1 MRQRVLQT
9 LRAELTWRH
18 LGQAAALVAVALL
31 GAWAGLLL
39 GAERTDQVGPLLVS
53 SEVRLSLTGNTVLDV
68 PPLGTIELDTHD
80 GPLALH
86 TQVVALDADVTE
98 DAIAGG
104 VPSADLDG
112 VPDQVRSLVIRAYL
126 QALVVTVIGA
136 ALAVLLVW
144 RRPRWALV
152 TAGATAGLLLL
163 SAGTGA
169 ATWEDRALAQPRYT
183 GLLVFVPRV
192 VGDADTIVSNFE
204 EYGQQLGDLVDN
216 VAQLSLAARNLPTL
230 QGAPDT
236 IRALHVSDIHLNPNV
251 WPVMASIIEQYDI
264 DVVIDTG
271 DIADQGTA
279 VENTLLD
286 PIETLG
292 VPYVYIRGNH
302 DSSGTQAYIAAMEN
316 AVVLDGETAEVAGL
330 VIAGVGDPR
339 FTPDKSTEPTDESVV
354 ASGERLAAVIEDGDE
369 PVDVALVHDPVGAD
383 PLEGVVPLVLAG
395 HVHERQDEELGDSTQ
410 LLVQGSTG
418 GAGLRALES
427 EDPTPLTFSVL
438 YFDRGTQ
445 RLTARDEF
453 TLGGLGTASAEVN
466 RVLEDRSTP

>member
-1 MRQRVLQT
+1 MERRILHA

-18 LGQAAALVAVALL
+18 LAKASALVAVALL
-31 GAWAGLLL
+31 GAWVGLLL
-39 GAERTDQVGPLLVS
+39 GAGRTDQVGPLLVS
-53 SEVRLSLTGNTVLDV
+53 SEVSVSLTGSTVLDV

-86 TQVVALDADVTE
+86 AQVVALDADVTE

-104 VPSADLDG
+104 VPDTDLAG
-112 VPDQVRSLVIRAYL
+112 VPAEVRSLVVRAYL
-126 QALVVTVIGA
+126 QALVVAVAGA
-136 ALAVLLVW
+136 SIAVLLVW

-152 TAGATAGLLLL
+152 TAGVTAGLMVL
-163 SAGTGA
+163 SAGAGA
-169 ATWEDRALAQPRYT
+169 ATWNDRALAQPRYT

-192 VGDADTIVSNFE
+192 VGDADAIVSNFE

-216 VAQLSLAARNLPTL
+216 VAQLSIAARNLPTL
-230 QGAPDT
+230 QGAPDA
-236 IRALHVSDIHLNPNV
+236 IHALHVSDIHLNPNV

-286 PIETLG
+286 PIEGLG

-302 DSSGTQAYIAAMEN
+302 DSRVTESYIARMDN
-316 AVVLDGETAEVAGL
+316 AVVLDGETADIAGL
-330 VIAGVGDPR
+330 MIAGVGDPR
-339 FTPDKSTEPTDESVV
+339 FTPDKATAATDEAVV
-354 ASGERLAAVIEDGDE
+354 ASGARLAGVIEASQE

-383 PLEGVVPLVLAG
+383 PLAGVVPLVLAG
-395 HVHERQDEELGDSTQ
+395 HVHERQDRDLGDTTQ

-427 EDPTPLTFSVL
+427 EEPTPLTFSVL
-438 YFDRGTQ
+438 YFDRVTQ
-445 RLTARDEF
+445 QLTARDEF
-453 TLGGLGTASAEVN
+453 TLGGLGTASAEVE
-466 RVLEDRSTP
+466 RILEDRSTP